1 MRAIISAAPHRLP
14 QKRLVSLWPP
24 TQLTVGGVA
33 VLIAMAIWFASSAL
47 IDTSRF
53 PTPGD
58 VYSAGV
64 QILTT
69 GYAGGTLLMHTLHS
83 MKLALL
89 GFVFGVACGFPLGLI
104 MGYSR
109 TIEALVNPIFF
120 FIRPIPPLAWIPL
133 AIVWFGLGDS
143 AKIFVIWFSAFVPI
157 LINTYTGVRSVDQT
171 LLSAARVYGADRRII
186 VAEVII
192 PAAMPLIFGGLRIS
206 LQASWMA
213 LVAAELVGAFYGLGR
228 VLMIAAQDIYP
239 GMIVVAMACV
249 AVAGMAMTKAL
260 GLLERAALPWMK
272 PVQ

>member
-1 MRAIISAAPHRLP
+1 M
-14 QKRLVSLWPP
+14 QVM
-24 TQLTVGGVA
+24 VGGGA
-33 VLIAMAIWFASSAL
+33 VVVVLGIWFGSSAL

-53 PTPGD
+53 PTPRD
-58 VYSAGV
+58 VYSAGL

-89 GFVFGVACGFPLGLI
+89 GFICGVACGLPLGLI
-104 MGYSR
+104 MGYSAKA
-109 TIEALVNPIFF
+109 EALLNPIVL
-120 FIRPIPPLAWIPL
+120 FIKPIPPLAWIPL

-143 AKIFVIWFSAFVPI
+143 AKIFVIWFSAFFPI

-171 LLSAARVYGADRRII
+171 LLSAARVYGADRYIL
-186 VAEVII
+186 VCEVII
-192 PAAMPLIFGGLRIS
+192 PAAMPMIFGGLRIS

-228 VLMIAAQDIYP
+228 VLMIAGQDIYP

-249 AVAGMAMTKAL
+249 AIAGMMMTKAL
-260 GLLERAALPWMK
+260 GLVERAMLPWLR

>member
-1 MRAIISAAPHRLP
+1 M
-14 QKRLVSLWPP
+14 
-24 TQLTVGGVA
+24 QLTVGGGA
-33 VLIAMAIWFASSAL
+33 VLVALAIWFGTSAL
-47 IDTSRF
+47 IDTTRF
-53 PTPGD
+53 PAPRD
-58 VYSAGV
+58 VYSAGL
-64 QILTT
+64 QLLTT
-69 GYAGGTLLMHTLHS
+69 GYAGGTLLMHMLHS

-89 GFVFGVACGFPLGLI
+89 GFVFGTACGFPLGLV

-133 AIVWFGLGDS
+133 AIVWFGLGDA

-157 LINTYTGVRSVDQT
+157 LINTYTGVRSVDPT
-171 LLSAARVYGADRRII
+171 LLSAARVYGADQRII

-192 PAAMPLIFGGLRIS
+192 PAALPMIFGGLRIS

-249 AVAGMAMTKAL
+249 AVAGMTMTKVL
-260 GLLERAALPWMK
+260 GLLERAALPWLK
-272 PVQ
+272 PAQ